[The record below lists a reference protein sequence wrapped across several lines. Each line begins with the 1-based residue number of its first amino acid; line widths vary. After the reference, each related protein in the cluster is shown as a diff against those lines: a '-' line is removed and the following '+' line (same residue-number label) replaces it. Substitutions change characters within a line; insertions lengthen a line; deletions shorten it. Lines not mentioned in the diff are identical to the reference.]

1 MRVIARKIHPVFMT
15 ECIRTTLKKQN
26 HFSQRCQYFSQ
37 KAGGFVQL
45 RKEEFHV
52 NPGFGTFRTT
62 GNVGCIIK
70 PANPHEYPDADRA
83 LVYVYGDSSASSKDV
98 NIELTGESKDVLT
111 INAFPESHAMYCEVH
126 LPIKYDLKIK
136 LFNDAGVHIYGME
149 GDEVTI
155 NTFNGNINTKGLKS
169 HNIHITTK
177 MGSIIADGT
186 LQGNLFVNAKK
197 TSITAKR
204 LQGMAMSIDAEELE
218 TTIDSSYITQ
228 GEITAHRGNIC
239 LKNLHG
245 CTDLVLRKGNVS
257 ISGLHGQIAGFVGK
271 GNINVQVTE
280 VTSNSTLH
288 VNEGNMNIS
297 ILEDP
302 RHNLEVTAPSL
313 EIADEVLM
321 KGSLCAG
328 TKQTFTIKRNED
340 PEGSTLIATVLKGI
354 AYLKSQDWFSALG
367 IKSAL

>member
-1 MRVIARKIHPVFMT
+1 MRIITRKIHPGFMAT
-15 ECIRTTLKKQN
+15 CVRTILQKQIN
-26 HFSQRCQYFSQ
+26 FPLRSRYFSQ
-37 KAGGFVQL
+37 KPDGFVQL
-45 RKEEFHV
+45 KKKEFHV

-62 GNVGCIIK
+62 SNVGCIIK
-70 PANPHEYPDADRA
+70 PANPHEFPDANRA
-83 LVYVYGDSSASSKDV
+83 LVYIYGDSSASSKDI
-98 NIELTGESKDVLT
+98 NIELTGECKDVLT
-111 INAFPESHAMYCEVH
+111 INAFPENHAMYYEVH
-126 LPIKYDLKIK
+126 LPIKYDLEIK
-136 LFNDAGVHIYGME
+136 LFNDADVHINGME
-149 GDEVTI
+149 ADEVNI

-197 TSITAKR
+197 TNITAKR
-204 LQGMAMSIDAEELE
+204 LQGMAMSIDAEELD
-218 TTIDSSYITQ
+218 TAINSSYMTQ

-271 GNINVQVTE
+271 GNMDVQITD

-288 VNEGNMNIS
+288 VNEGNMSIA

-302 RHNLEVTAPSL
+302 R
-313 EIADEVLM
+313 
-321 KGSLCAG
+321 
-328 TKQTFTIKRNED
+328 
-340 PEGSTLIATVLKGI
+340 
-354 AYLKSQDWFSALG
+354 
-367 IKSAL
+367 